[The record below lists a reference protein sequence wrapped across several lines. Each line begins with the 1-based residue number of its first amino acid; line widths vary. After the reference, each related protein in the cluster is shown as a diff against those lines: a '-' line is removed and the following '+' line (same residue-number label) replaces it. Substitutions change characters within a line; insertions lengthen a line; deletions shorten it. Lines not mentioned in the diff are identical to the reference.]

1 MISPTRTT
9 AIPTLA
15 LLFAAASFTAAAAD
29 EPATVKF
36 SKRKLF
42 VSPYES
48 CDVGDITSGI
58 QDFGFDS
65 NEITLSGSGE
75 VLPASGDQADV
86 VMILQD
92 TEGSQTTRR
101 IARISFSGGGSKLV
115 WQSDPVDDSAS
126 RVEVAMV
133 GDTLFA
139 GIEDQLYALDPAT
152 GKTRWSTT
160 LRDKLEVRCAY
171 GAPWRVAWDRS
182 AVHEIPYHVV
192 LRGRVVIE
200 DPESGAVRKLV
211 GGDIVLLPSG
221 APHVLHDG
229 SGTAPAPTQEHLTSA
244 GWVVSENG
252 SEGEPLDMLCGRF
265 LIGPPHDRLMRSYLP
280 TNLVVHA
287 AEAGPETGVSPTA
300 SAQLASLIDM
310 MRMESTGDKAGGY
323 AILNALSSAL
333 FALVLRAASE
343 TDQAP
348 EGLLALVDGKFMT
361 FRVPYPMGFYAKGI
375 DGRIDDPK
383 GGWKGKGIWTTYAT
397 RAPFHV
403 EGGKGT
409 TSKLVKFQV
418 RNTPLDK

>member
-1 MISPTRTT
+1 MSAVDWLSRLLEMI
-9 AIPTLA
+9 
-15 LLFAAASFTAAAAD
+15 
-29 EPATVKF
+29 TVK
-36 SKRKLF
+36 
-42 VSPYES
+42 
-48 CDVGDITSGI
+48 G
-58 QDFGFDS
+58 
-65 NEITLSGSGE
+65 
-75 VLPASGDQADV
+75 
-86 VMILQD
+86 
-92 TEGSQTTRR
+92 
-101 IARISFSGGGSKLV
+101 
-115 WQSDPVDDSAS
+115 
-126 RVEVAMV
+126 
-133 GDTLFA
+133 
-139 GIEDQLYALDPAT
+139 
-152 GKTRWSTT
+152 
-160 LRDKLEVRCAY
+160 KLEVRCAY

-200 DPESGAVRKLV
+200 DPGSGAVRKLV

-287 AEAGPETGVSPTA
+287 AEAGPETGVSPMA

-310 MRMESTGDKAGGY
+310 MRMESAGDKAGGY

-348 EGLLALVDGKFMT
+348 EGLLALAGHARLGPAISAMFADPARAWSLSELAESCGMSRAT
-361 FRVPYPMGFYAKGI
+361 FSRHFQ
-375 DGRIDDPK
+375 DRLGRSAFDLLADIRMSIAANELKKP
-383 GGWKGKGIWTTYAT
+383 
-397 RAPFHV
+397 
-403 EGGKGT
+403 GKGT
-409 TSKLVKFQV
+409 EAVADLVGYQSVAAF
-418 RNTPLDK
+418 RRMFADKMGMTAGQWRRQARASQ